1 VNKVFLDKVIYQIV
15 SETKIV
21 DNDGRIWISLPY
33 YPEPQSST
41 SNHFLPFYMSDF
53 FSRHSEDIYSLNKE
67 ETKYVWRGYIEVIK
81 DKITK
86 QLV

>member
-21 DNDGRIWISLPY
+21 DY